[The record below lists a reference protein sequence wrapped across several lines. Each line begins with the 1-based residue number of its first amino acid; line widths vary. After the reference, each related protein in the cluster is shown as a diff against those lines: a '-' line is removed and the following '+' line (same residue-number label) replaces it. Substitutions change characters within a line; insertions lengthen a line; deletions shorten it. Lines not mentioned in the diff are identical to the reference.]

1 MKPTFKKG
9 LLLGIIC
16 TAIAQLSIAQTT
28 ITPGDTAIHYQYLK
42 SRSVFQKLSWLNS
55 DGRIVQEAVLN
66 LVTRV
71 DTVKHTI
78 THLQIRNDAKKDSSV
93 STYPGLKPLY
103 LLSLAAKNKTEYD
116 YHAGTTVKVHD
127 EQNGKVA
134 FDGVVTVTD
143 TYFDSFLSE
152 FMLSGLPLE
161 KLKPIKFN
169 IFKGDTRTIGSIE
182 ISKILPDVIL
192 LPNGNSTPVFIL
204 TMKSGPY
211 EYLVYVDKRSRQVLK
226 TVFGLP
232 NGGYFIKALI

>member
-1 MKPTFKKG
+1 MKPIFKKS
-9 LLLGIIC
+9 LLTGIIF
-16 TAIAQLSIAQTT
+16 TLINQLSIAQTN
-28 ITPGDTAIHYQYLK
+28 IAPGDTAIHYQYLK
-42 SRSVFQKLSWLNS
+42 SRNVFQKLSWLNK
-55 DGRIVQEAVLN
+55 DGQIMREAVLN
-66 LVTRV
+66 LVTRI

-103 LLSLAAKNKTEYD
+103 LLSLAAKSKTEYD
-116 YHAGTTVKVHD
+116 YRAGTIVKVHD
-127 EQNGKVA
+127 EQNGKVT
-134 FDGVVTVTD
+134 FDGSATLTYD
-143 TYFDSFLSE
+143 YFDPFLSE
-152 FMLSGLPLE
+152 FIISGLPLE

-192 LPNGNSTPVFIL
+192 LPNGNTTPVFVL
-204 TMKSGPY
+204 NMKSGPY
-211 EYLVYVDKRSRQVLK
+211 EYLVYVDKRSRQMLK